1 MSRCLQKPISIGY
14 PARAVLHR
22 NEGLWRRI
30 FADIFVD
37 KVQFVSVRRYVVY
50 EIPRLPG
57 FEAARQQEF
66 LRGTTHRRGNQDSQN
81 PQDLC
86 QVAALSACLT

>member
-14 PARAVLHR
+14 PAWVVLHR

-30 FADIFVD
+30 FADVFVD
-37 KVQFVSVRRYVVY
+37 NVQFVSVRRYVVY

-57 FEAARQQEF
+57 
-66 LRGTTHRRGNQDSQN
+66 LRRRDNNNSR
-81 PQDLC
+81 
-86 QVAALSACLT
+86 VAPRIGGVSKTIKIRKTCVKQPR